1 MSDER
6 YINRG
11 IISNDHPMY
20 RKMREGRG
28 LNFVRQYTTPE
39 FRFPTNEEMS
49 ELVSIAHLWKT
60 GDRYWK
66 LASRYYDDAELW
78 WVIAWYNKKPT
89 EGHVRVDDIIYIPTP
104 IEKVLVFFD

>member
-6 YINRG
+6 YVNRD
-11 IISNDHPMY
+11 IFNNAHPMY
-20 RKMREGRG
+20 RKTREERD

-39 FRFPTNEEMS
+39 FRFPTKEEMS
-49 ELVSIAHLWKT
+49 ELVSVAHLWKT

-66 LASRYYDDAELW
+66 LAVEHYDDAELW

-89 EGHVRVDDIIYIPTP
+89 EGHVRVEDIIYIPTP
-104 IEKVLVFFD
+104 IEKVLTFFD